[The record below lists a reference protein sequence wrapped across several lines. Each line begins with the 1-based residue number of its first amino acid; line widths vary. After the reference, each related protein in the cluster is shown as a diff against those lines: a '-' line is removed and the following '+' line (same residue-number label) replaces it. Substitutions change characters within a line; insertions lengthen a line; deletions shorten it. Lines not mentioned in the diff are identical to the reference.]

1 MMYKIAFFLIVIL
14 VIPFM
19 SIGEG
24 VSEWSVLVD
33 MPTPRT
39 EVTAS
44 TIGSR
49 IYVVGGFDAVG
60 DTSSVIEVYDPRS
73 NTWSEGKQ
81 LPIALHHAAATSYE
95 GKLYI
100 VGGYSEGWIPSSTL
114 FIYDPLTNEWTRSRD
129 MSTPRGALTSQ
140 FINGILYAVG
150 GWNIVSL
157 SANEAYDPVTNTWTT
172 KSSMPTT
179 REHLASGVIDGKL
192 YVIGGRQ
199 GSLQT
204 NLNVNEE
211 YDPVTNTWTTK
222 SSMPTNRGG
231 IVASS
236 LYESIY
242 VFGGETSTGTFYDNE
257 QYIPSL
263 DIWLIR
269 EMMPT
274 ARHGLAAVEAGGS
287 IYVIGGGINPGFS
300 VSGKNEVFTPVDWKK
315 TINVNI
321 IPSISIEPKEPL
333 TDDKI
338 KITVSFDTN
347 TSGYIV
353 KFNEL
358 IITNKILTTDV
369 IVIPPPAN
377 MLVAQ
382 VKTHHSHTYTLEKL
396 TVGDYMFSIS
406 INDQKNH
413 ISERFRVEVKT
424 LFIDVLHGSIKE
436 VNVGTPIVFQHD
448 INNGTDLNQ
457 SFIHI
462 LQIID
467 ENGITISLTWSTG
480 ELMTNESKHVSK
492 TWINDNTGKY
502 TLQFF
507 VWESMEN
514 PKVFDSMH
522 EIIINM
528 M

>member
-1 MMYKIAFFLIVIL
+1 M
-14 VIPFM
+14 
-19 SIGEG
+19 
-24 VSEWSVLVD
+24 
-33 MPTPRT
+33 
-39 EVTAS
+39 
-44 TIGSR
+44 
-49 IYVVGGFDAVG
+49 
-60 DTSSVIEVYDPRS
+60 
-73 NTWSEGKQ
+73 
-81 LPIALHHAAATSYE
+81 
-95 GKLYI
+95 
-100 VGGYSEGWIPSSTL
+100 L
-114 FIYDPLTNEWTRSRD
+114 FIFVYHS
-129 MSTPRGALTSQ
+129 
-140 FINGILYAVG
+140 
-150 GWNIVSL
+150 WNIVSL
-157 SANEAYDPVTNTWTT
+157 SANEA
-172 KSSMPTT
+172 
-179 REHLASGVIDGKL
+179 
-192 YVIGGRQ
+192 
-199 GSLQT
+199 
-204 NLNVNEE
+204 

>member
-150 GWNIVSL
+150 GWNIV
-157 SANEAYDPVTNTWTT
+157 
-172 KSSMPTT
+172 
-179 REHLASGVIDGKL
+179 
-192 YVIGGRQ
+192 YV
-199 GSLQT
+199 
-204 NLNVNEE
+204 NDE